1 MFAHR
6 RDRARGI
13 HTGDTV
19 PTVIHDHLVEAHG
32 RPLIISVD
40 RLTAR
45 GLERAEA
52 FQGVLSGRSTLAGI
66 CARVSGRPRSRGCAK
81 RLMPSLPK
89 RLGPG
94 AVDGHERQR

>member
-6 RDRARGI
+6 RDRACGI
-13 HTGDTV
+13 HTGGTF
-19 PTVIHDHLVEAHG
+19 PTVVHDDLVEAHP

-40 RLTAR
+40 RLTAC

-66 CARVSGRPRSRGCAK
+66 CARVSAEAAFAWLRQ

-89 RLGPG
+89 RLGARSG
-94 AVDGHERQR
+94 RWEWA